1 MGISDEQ
8 IAQVQSL
15 TPFITNIIIN
25 IIIIIIIIINITI
38 INIIII
44 LQLSIDLI
52 LNTKPSHSSWSQPL
66 CVCQGLPL
74 NVCFDGHQPTPTV
87 KTCRAFF
94 FFFVDADSAD
104 KYCRNS
110 LFHVFAFR
118 CRLLSR
124 SDLLVLSDM
133 SFSNGYDKGFVFF
146 LFEIFLLAEISLLV
160 VFTIV
165 IAKIVSVRY

>member
-25 IIIIIIIIINITI
+25 IIIIIIINITI
-38 INIIII
+38 INII
-44 LQLSIDLI
+44 LRLSIDLV

-66 CVCQGLPL
+66 RVCQGLPL

-94 FFFVDADSAD
+94 FFFLSTLIRLINILEIHCSTSLHFDAGFSPVAISW
-104 KYCRNS
+104 YYQTCHFLTAMIRG
-110 LFHVFAFR
+110 LF
-118 CRLLSR
+118 
-124 SDLLVLSDM
+124 
-133 SFSNGYDKGFVFF
+133 FF